1 MLMAVTT
8 TDKSDDT
15 ERHRVVVMLV
25 VVFATGVI
33 DAACLLH
40 LGVFTAYITGS
51 LILFGAHLTGVP
63 GSPLPNAC
71 AVLSFM
77 IGAFAG
83 ARVLRRDPVGRSE
96 LVVPLGLEAV
106 LVLVAAVV
114 AGTMGIDIDPKSYTL
129 VGTYLTIAILA
140 LAMGV
145 QLAAMRHA
153 NVPDLVFAAATVAMF
168 NLVAD
173 SPLAAGTPTRT
184 GRRVALIGMLL
195 GGAVLG
201 AGLARWQPWLAWAAA
216 ALVLAVAAVLAA
228 TIGRRPAVSDEASHP
243 GNLPP

>member
-1 MLMAVTT
+1 MLDLVTT
-8 TDKSDDT
+8 VDKSADA
-15 ERHRVVVMLV
+15 ERHHVVVLLI

-40 LGVFTAYITGS
+40 LGVFTAYVTGS
-51 LILFGAHLTGVP
+51 LILFGAHLTGTP

-83 ARVLRRDPVGRSE
+83 ARVLRRKPVGRSE
-96 LVVPLGLEAV
+96 LVAPLALDAV
-106 LVLVAAVV
+106 LVLAA
-114 AGTMGIDIDPKSYTL
+114 AGAAATLGIDSDPGSFSQL
-129 VGTYLTIAILA
+129 GTYVTIGILA

-145 QLAAMRHA
+145 QLAAMRHC

-184 GRRVALIGMLL
+184 GRRLALIGTLV

-201 AGLARWQPWLAWAAA
+201 SAIARWEPWLAWAVAS
-216 ALVLAVAAVLAA
+216 LILAVAAALAA
-228 TIGRRPAVSDEASHP
+228 TIERRDA
-243 GNLPP
+243 

>member
-1 MLMAVTT
+1 MLDAMTT
-8 TDKSDDT
+8 VDKSADD
-15 ERHRVVVMLV
+15 EHHHVVVMLV

-51 LILFGAHLTGVP
+51 LILFGAHLTGTP

-71 AVLSFM
+71 AVVAF
-77 IGAFAG
+77 ITGAFAG

-96 LVVPLGLEAV
+96 LVAPLVIDAV
-106 LVLVAAVV
+106 LVLVAAAA
-114 AGTMGIDIDPKSYTL
+114 AGTLGIDSDPGAYSQL
-129 VGTYLTIAILA
+129 GTYVTIGILA

-153 NVPDLVFAAATVAMF
+153 NVPDLIFAAATVAMF

-173 SPLAAGTPTRT
+173 SPLASGTPKRT
-184 GRRVALIGMLL
+184 GRRLALIGALV
-195 GGAVLG
+195 GGAILG
-201 AGLARWQPWLAWAAA
+201 SAIARWQPWLAWAAA
-216 ALVLAVAAVLAA
+216 GVILAVAAVLAV
-228 TIGRRPAVSDEASHP
+228 TITKPTAA
-243 GNLPP
+243 